1 MWSVCTGVLYV
12 CVVDCVPPQADGWY
26 SLVSVIS
33 HLGSGGEQGHYI
45 SDGVHPDVELDDLAD
60 RWLIYNDSEVTETKG
75 ASVCERRQR
84 DAYILFYQRRM

>member
-1 MWSVCTGVLYV
+1 MQVKTPDLTVTPL
-12 CVVDCVPPQADGWY
+12 
-26 SLVSVIS
+26 L
-33 HLGSGGEQGHYI
+33 LGHYI

-84 DAYILFYQRRM
+84 DAYILFYQRRVR